1 MQQIRAWRS
10 ISCAK
15 RTSLIKRYC
24 RLVLYLCFLS
34 KRSVKREKLP
44 SLPIVHKA
52 ICVYNGATITS
63 TPVIE
68 GDHQNFKC
76 WNYTITQRVQ
86 VAKMDFGCLFFYRR
100 DYMETIRV
108 IIVDEQPLFREGIR
122 ATLERMGDCV
132 ILGESTDAAEV
143 LEMARAS
150 NPDVA
155 LIDAGLIT
163 SDPLEIARQLRHIAP
178 RMAIIILTPSEDE
191 ERLFQSIK
199 VGAAAYYTRN
209 ITPDE
214 LAEAVRKVS
223 HGEYLIN
230 DDVLSKPQLAS
241 RVLKSFRELTVEEE
255 DNGTRDLYSP
265 LSSREVE
272 ILDYIAR
279 GNSNKEIAKSLKISD
294 QTVKN
299 HITSILKKLSV
310 NDRTAAVVHALRH
323 GWIKMHDS

>member
-1 MQQIRAWRS
+1 
-10 ISCAK
+10 
-15 RTSLIKRYC
+15 
-24 RLVLYLCFLS
+24 
-34 KRSVKREKLP
+34 
-44 SLPIVHKA
+44 
-52 ICVYNGATITS
+52 
-63 TPVIE
+63 
-68 GDHQNFKC
+68 
-76 WNYTITQRVQ
+76 
-86 VAKMDFGCLFFYRR
+86 
-100 DYMETIRV
+100 METIKV
-108 IIVDEQPLFREGIR
+108 IIVDEQPLFREGICS
-122 ATLERMGDCV
+122 TLERMGDCD
-132 ILGESTDAAEV
+132 IIGKSTDAEEI
-143 LEMARAS
+143 LELSRTG
-150 NPDVA
+150 NPDVV
-155 LIDAGLIT
+155 LIDAGLT
-163 SDPLEIARQLRHIAP
+163 ATDPLEIARQMRHLAP
-178 RMAIIILTPSEDE
+178 QMAIMILTPSEDE

-209 ITPDE
+209 ITPEE
-214 LAEAVRKVS
+214 LMDAVRRVS

-241 RVLKSFRELTVEEE
+241 RVLKSFRELAVEEE
-255 DNGTRDLYSP
+255 DAVTKDLYSP

>member
-1 MQQIRAWRS
+1 
-10 ISCAK
+10 
-15 RTSLIKRYC
+15 
-24 RLVLYLCFLS
+24 
-34 KRSVKREKLP
+34 
-44 SLPIVHKA
+44 
-52 ICVYNGATITS
+52 
-63 TPVIE
+63 
-68 GDHQNFKC
+68 
-76 WNYTITQRVQ
+76 
-86 VAKMDFGCLFFYRR
+86 
-100 DYMETIRV
+100 METIRV
-108 IIVDEQPLFREGIR
+108 IVIDEQPLFRAGIR
-122 ATLERMGDCV
+122 ATLESTGDCQIV
-132 ILGESTDAAEV
+132 GESTDTIDV
-143 LEMARAS
+143 LELARIH

-155 LIDAGLIT
+155 LIDTGLIA
-163 SDPLEIARQLRHIAP
+163 SDPLEIARQARHLMP
-178 RMAIIILTPSEDE
+178 RMAIIMLTPSEDE

-209 ITPDE
+209 ITPND
-214 LAEAVRKVS
+214 LIEAVRKVS
-223 HGEYLIN
+223 NGEYLIQ

-255 DNGTRDLYSP
+255 VSEAKDLYSP

-323 GWIKMHDS
+323 GWIKMNDA

>member
-1 MQQIRAWRS
+1 
-10 ISCAK
+10 
-15 RTSLIKRYC
+15 
-24 RLVLYLCFLS
+24 
-34 KRSVKREKLP
+34 
-44 SLPIVHKA
+44 
-52 ICVYNGATITS
+52 
-63 TPVIE
+63 
-68 GDHQNFKC
+68 
-76 WNYTITQRVQ
+76 
-86 VAKMDFGCLFFYRR
+86 MD
-100 DYMETIRV
+100 TIRV
-108 IIVDEQPLFREGIR
+108 IIIDEQPLFRAGIR
-122 ATLERMGDCV
+122 ATLEHMGDCLIV
-132 ILGESTDAAEV
+132 GESTDPAE
-143 LEMARAS
+143 LFELARS
-150 NPDVA
+150 STPDVV
-155 LIDAGLIT
+155 LIDAGLT
-163 SDPLEIARQLRHIAP
+163 SADPLEIARQMRHLSP
-178 RMAIIILTPSEDE
+178 QLAIIILTPSEDE

-199 VGAAAYYTRN
+199 VGASAYNSRN
-209 ITPDE
+209 ITPED
-214 LAEAVRKVS
+214 LIDAVRKVS

-255 DNGTRDLYSP
+255 EGGTKDLYSP

>member
-1 MQQIRAWRS
+1 
-10 ISCAK
+10 
-15 RTSLIKRYC
+15 
-24 RLVLYLCFLS
+24 
-34 KRSVKREKLP
+34 
-44 SLPIVHKA
+44 
-52 ICVYNGATITS
+52 
-63 TPVIE
+63 
-68 GDHQNFKC
+68 
-76 WNYTITQRVQ
+76 
-86 VAKMDFGCLFFYRR
+86 
-100 DYMETIRV
+100 METIRV
-108 IIVDEQPLFREGIR
+108 IIIDEQPLFRDGVR
-122 ATLERMGDCV
+122 ATLEHMGDCV
-132 ILGESTDAAEV
+132 IVGESTDAADV
-143 LEMARAS
+143 LEIARTC

-155 LIDAGLIT
+155 LIDAGLT
-163 SDPLEIARQLRHIAP
+163 ASDPLEIARQMRHIAP

-199 VGAAAYYTRN
+199 VGAAAYSTRN
-209 ITPDE
+209 ISPEE
-214 LAEAVRKVS
+214 LADTVRKVS
-223 HGEYLIN
+223 HGEYLIR

-255 DNGTRDLYSP
+255 EGETKDLYSP

-323 GWIKMHDS
+323 GWIKMHDE

>member
-1 MQQIRAWRS
+1 
-10 ISCAK
+10 
-15 RTSLIKRYC
+15 
-24 RLVLYLCFLS
+24 
-34 KRSVKREKLP
+34 
-44 SLPIVHKA
+44 
-52 ICVYNGATITS
+52 
-63 TPVIE
+63 
-68 GDHQNFKC
+68 
-76 WNYTITQRVQ
+76 
-86 VAKMDFGCLFFYRR
+86 
-100 DYMETIRV
+100 METIRV
-108 IIVDEQPLFREGIR
+108 IVVDEQPLFRQGICS
-122 ATLERMGDCV
+122 TLEQMGDCEIIGTSTNEEE
-132 ILGESTDAAEV
+132 ILELSRTG
-143 LEMARAS
+143 

-155 LIDAGLIT
+155 LIDAGLT
-163 SDPLEIARQLRHIAP
+163 TADPLEIARQMRHIAP
-178 RMAIIILTPSEDE
+178 QMAIMILTPSEDE
-191 ERLFQSIK
+191 GRLFQSIK

-209 ITPDE
+209 ITPEE
-214 LAEAVRKVS
+214 LKDAVRRVS

-241 RVLKSFRELTVEEE
+241 RVLKSFRELSVEEE
-255 DNGTRDLYSP
+255 EPPGKDTYSP

>member
-1 MQQIRAWRS
+1 
-10 ISCAK
+10 
-15 RTSLIKRYC
+15 
-24 RLVLYLCFLS
+24 
-34 KRSVKREKLP
+34 
-44 SLPIVHKA
+44 
-52 ICVYNGATITS
+52 
-63 TPVIE
+63 
-68 GDHQNFKC
+68 
-76 WNYTITQRVQ
+76 
-86 VAKMDFGCLFFYRR
+86 
-100 DYMETIRV
+100 METIRV

-279 GNSNKEIAKSLKISD
+279 GNSNKEIAKSLRISD

>member
-1 MQQIRAWRS
+1 
-10 ISCAK
+10 
-15 RTSLIKRYC
+15 
-24 RLVLYLCFLS
+24 
-34 KRSVKREKLP
+34 
-44 SLPIVHKA
+44 
-52 ICVYNGATITS
+52 
-63 TPVIE
+63 
-68 GDHQNFKC
+68 
-76 WNYTITQRVQ
+76 
-86 VAKMDFGCLFFYRR
+86 
-100 DYMETIRV
+100 METIRV
-108 IIVDEQPLFREGIR
+108 IIIDEQPLFREGIR
-122 ATLERMGDCV
+122 ATLLGMGDCSIV
-132 ILGESTDAAEV
+132 GESTDAAEV
-143 LEMARAS
+143 FEIARQT

-155 LIDAGLIT
+155 LIDAGLT
-163 SDPLEIARQLRHIAP
+163 SSDPLEIARQTRHLAP

-199 VGAAAYYTRN
+199 VGAAAYYSRN
-209 ITPDE
+209 ITPDA
-214 LAEAVRKVS
+214 LADAVRKVS

-255 DNGTRDLYSP
+255 DSGTKDLYSP

-323 GWIKMHDS
+323 GWIKINDN